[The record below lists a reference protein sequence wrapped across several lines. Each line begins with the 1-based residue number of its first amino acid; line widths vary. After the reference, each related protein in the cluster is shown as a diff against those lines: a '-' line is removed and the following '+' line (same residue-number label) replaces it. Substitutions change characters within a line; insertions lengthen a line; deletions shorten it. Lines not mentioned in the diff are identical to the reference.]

1 MTNLLTVNDLH
12 TQFRTREGIV
22 RAVDG
27 VSFAVD
33 RGEIVG
39 VVGESGC
46 GKSVTARS
54 IVGLEDPGEIVRGS
68 VRIDGTEV
76 TDAPARVL
84 RRLRGDT
91 VSMVFQ
97 DPTETL
103 NPVFDIGEQ
112 IAESLKVH
120 DEPDSQRLLDYLHA
134 PLFSRRSDWR
144 EKRDRAI
151 ELMEAVGIASP
162 DDRVDA
168 YPHELSGGMR
178 QRAGLAIA
186 LASEP
191 DLLIADEPTT
201 ALDTTTQA
209 QILERLRRL
218 NAERDLA
225 MVLISHDIGVVADI
239 CDRIVVMYAGEVMET
254 GPTERILEDPRHPYT
269 RALLDCLTRES
280 ERKSSLPTIDGA
292 VPDLLGERDGCSFA
306 PRCPHATDS
315 CRTGEVPLAD
325 IDSGEVTGADGT
337 GGTATCGESIVFD
350 SSRTPGSRGNDSN
363 TRAGTGPSSHE
374 YAWNERA
381 RGAGTRD
388 SDTTDASGHDRDS
401 DAEPL
406 LELRG
411 VSKRFSLDDTVLDRL
426 LGNDR
431 ELAAVSDVDLE
442 IREGETLGL
451 VGESG
456 SGKSTL
462 AGLVSGLETPT
473 AGAVRLEGTQMGSA
487 TDRSAETLA
496 SVGYVFQ
503 NPRSSINPRLTVEA
517 AIAEP
522 MRARGWDDRRREDR
536 VAELLELVRLPE
548 SHSKS
553 YPHEL
558 SGGQIQRV
566 AIARAIAL
574 DPQLVVFD
582 EPVSALDVSVQARIL
597 NLLLD
602 LQDELGLTYLLISH
616 DLDVVEHVTDRVAV
630 MYLGELMEVGPAE
643 QVFDRPAHPYTK
655 ALLESIPS
663 LEGESDG
670 VGLEGEIPS
679 PVSPPSGCA
688 FHTRCPIAEPE
699 CAASKPDQQH
709 VGKARSACH
718 FPNEA
723 AGRRDG
729 TTAEPEDDSPATRPS
744 LSDGQPRYPSN

>member
-1 MTNLLTVNDLH
+1 MTELLTVENLH
-12 TQFRTREGIV
+12 TQFQTHDGIV

-27 VSFAVD
+27 VSFTVD
-33 RGEIVG
+33 HGEIVG

-68 VRIDGTEV
+68 VQIDGTEV
-76 TDAPARVL
+76 TDASPREL
-84 RRLRGDT
+84 RRLRGDA

-144 EKRDRAI
+144 EKRDRAV

-218 NAERDLA
+218 NDERGLA

-269 RALLDCLTRES
+269 RALLECLTQES
-280 ERKSSLPTIDGA
+280 ERKSSLPTIDGS
-292 VPDLLGERDGCSFA
+292 VPDLLEERPGCSFA

-315 CRTGEVPLAD
+315 CRTREIPHVE
-325 IDSGEVTGADGT
+325 IDGAT
-337 GGTATCGESIVFD
+337 GGTAACAEPIVFD
-350 SSRTPGSRGNDSN
+350 SSRADGTRGGNSNRSMGKPFPSMGETASSRERSR
-363 TRAGTGPSSHE
+363 T
-374 YAWNERA
+374 ERA
-381 RGAGTRD
+381 EER
-388 SDTTDASGHDRDS
+388 SG
-401 DAEPL
+401 AEPL
-406 LELRG
+406 VECDG
-411 VSKRFSLDDTVLDRL
+411 VSKRFDLDGTILDRI
-426 LGNDR
+426 LGNER
-431 ELAAVSDVDLE
+431 TLTAVSDIDLE
-442 IREGETLGL
+442 VRSGKTLGL

-462 AGLVSGLETPT
+462 AGLVAGLETPT
-473 AGAVRLEGTQMGSA
+473 TGEIRIDSARMGAVGE
-487 TDRSAETLA
+487 RSAETLA
-496 SVGYVFQ
+496 TVGYVFQ
-503 NPRSSINPRLTVEA
+503 NPKSSINPRMTVEA

-522 MRARGWDDRRREDR
+522 MRARGWSERRREERVVKLLDR
-536 VAELLELVRLPE
+536 VGLA
-548 SHSKS
+548 SGYAKS

-574 DPQLVVFD
+574 DPDLLVLD
-582 EPVSALDVSVQARIL
+582 EPVSALDISVQARIL

-616 DLDVVEHVTDRVAV
+616 DLDVVEHVADRIAV
-630 MYLGELMEVGPAE
+630 MYLGELMEVGPAA
-643 QVFDRPAHPYTK
+643 QVFGRPTHPYTE
-655 ALLESIPS
+655 ALLEAIPS
-663 LEGESDG
+663 LGEASNG
-670 VGLEGEIPS
+670 TSLEGEIPS

-688 FHTRCPIAEPE
+688 FHTRCPRAQPE
-699 CAASKPDQQH
+699 CATVEPDHRQI
-709 VGKARSACH
+709 GATRSACH
-718 FPNEA
+718 VPLTETGS
-723 AGRRDG
+723 AGRTDSEGKTESTAGTDSQSDDGSYEERDG
-729 TTAEPEDDSPATRPS
+729 TEAE
-744 LSDGQPRYPSN
+744 SDVTPT